1 MKAAI
6 ADAKEPAK
14 KQKLLH
20 HSPESPNPCRHMDDR
35 RTISAILRHEQVV
48 QPMKIKCGSGL
59 ARESGGSVNTFIN

>member
-20 HSPESPNPCRHMDDR
+20 HSPGRQTR
-35 RTISAILRHEQVV
+35 VAI
-48 QPMKIKCGSGL
+48 QPMKIKCGREL
-59 ARESGGSVNTFIN
+59 APDDGGSAT